1 MPPTLANT
9 FLGLARTIYIY
20 IYIYIYTPY
29 MTVYLVI
36 SMPKIPY
43 MHRIYTI
50 HIYVSGQPYTFL
62 MLFSVLSSDASNGL
76 LPCNNSPF
84 FVTFTGTGPLLRLS
98 PLGLLYIHAAI
109 NHRLL
114 HDDEA
119 TLTGPLLRLSP
130 LGLLYIH
137 AAINHRLLHD
147 DETTLTGPLLR
158 LSLLGLLYYYAAIN
172 HRLLHDDET
181 TLTGHL
187 MHVLP
192 ANRPAPVT
200 CTVAQLNLY
209 EAALC
214 PKHSTTNVL
223 LLSPATLHILL
234 STRLHCVKN
243 TLQQMPCSCR
253 LQRYTTYSLRGCI
266 VSRKL
271 YNKCPAPVACN
282 FTTYYLRSYIVSRT
296 LYDKCPA
303 PVACNFT
310 TYYLRGCIVSRTLY
324 EKCKN
329 AGSPAAHSPCQPP
342 PSRCK
347 SWRPCSGGG
356 RARQGGREQLQDGA

>member
-119 TLTGPLLRLSP
+119 
-130 LGLLYIH
+130 
-137 AAINHRLLHD
+137 
-147 DETTLTGPLLR
+147 TLTGPLLR